1 VNARATRFPLIDSVR
16 ALAALS
22 VLFYHAVGIYGGIL
36 GRSDAARPI
45 VARMDVGVV
54 IFLVVSGFLLY
65 RPFVVDHLSDE
76 PSPPVKAYAWR
87 RFLRIVPAFWVV
99 LAIATLVVPYHDV
112 FTLRGVPTYFG
123 FAQIYSS
130 STLAG
135 GDGPAWTL
143 GLEVTFYAM
152 LPLWAFAVAALPART
167 REGRLRRQVACVL
180 GLWLF
185 SMVYKAVLFAT
196 GVVSVI
202 PGGPIPA
209 LVTLPGYLD
218 EFALG
223 MGLAVASAW
232 LATSDA
238 GAHPVAGAHPEA
250 APIPKPTFCKRLAAL
265 GRGTVDLVTRRP
277 GLAWA
282 FALAA
287 FLLVSLGIG
296 LHGNPAQRFT
306 PAQYLARNVLYGAVA
321 VGVLA
326 PAAFGDGAGGLV
338 RRVLAHRWLL
348 WLGLI
353 SYGIYLWHAPLLER
367 LFASNYG
374 QPSSRLLRY
383 AEWAVVPL
391 LGAIVLG
398 ALSYYVV
405 ERPALSLKRY
415 VPIPKREA
423 DEAIAEPA
431 PLVPRS

>member
-1 VNARATRFPLIDSVR
+1 VNARATRFPFIDSVR

-22 VLFYHAVGIYGGIL
+22 VLFYHAVGIYGGVL
-36 GRSDAARPI
+36 GRPDAARPI

-65 RPFVVDHLSDE
+65 RPFVVDHLNGD
-76 PSPPVKAYAWR
+76 PSPVKAYAWR
-87 RFLRIVPAFWVV
+87 RILRIVPAYWVV
-99 LAIATLVVPYHDV
+99 LVIATLVVPYHEV
-112 FTLRGVPTYFG
+112 FTPKGVPTYFG
-123 FAQIYSS
+123 FAQIYSG

-152 LPLWAFAVAALPART
+152 LPLWAIAISALPARS
-167 REGRLRRQVACVL
+167 REKRLRLQVGCVL

-196 GVVSVI
+196 GLVSVI

-232 LATSDA
+232 LATSDL
-238 GAHPVAGAHPEA
+238 GDHSEVAA
-250 APIPKPTFCKRLAAL
+250 ASGSGPSGRMAAV
-265 GRGTVDLVTRRP
+265 GRRTLELLTRRP

-282 FALAA
+282 FALGA

-296 LHGNPAQRFT
+296 LNGNPAQRFT
-306 PAQYLARNVLYGAVA
+306 PVQYLARNVLYGAVA
-321 VGVLA
+321 VGVLV
-326 PAAFGDGAGGLV
+326 PAAFGDRGGGLV

-367 LFASNYG
+367 LFSWNYG

-383 AEWAVVPL
+383 VEWSVVPL
-391 LGAIVLG
+391 LGAIALG

-405 ERPALSLKRY
+405 ERPSLSLKRY
-415 VPIPKREA
+415 VPIPKRDA

-431 PLVPRS
+431 PLVPRP

>member
-1 VNARATRFPLIDSVR
+1 MNARATRFPLIDSVR

-22 VLFYHAVGIYGGIL
+22 VLFYHAVGIYGGVL
-36 GRSDAARPI
+36 GRPDAARPI

-65 RPFVVDHLSDE
+65 RQFVVDHLSGQ
-76 PSPPVKAYAWR
+76 PLPPIKAYAWR
-87 RFLRIVPAFWVV
+87 RILRIVPAFWVV
-99 LAIATLVVPYHDV
+99 LVIATLVVPYHDV
-112 FTLRGVPTYFG
+112 FTAKGVPTYFG

-135 GDGPAWTL
+135 ADGPAWTL

-152 LPLWAFAVAALPART
+152 LPLWAIAVAALPAGT
-167 REGRLRRQVACVL
+167 REGRLRLQVACVL

-196 GVVSVI
+196 GLVSVI

-232 LATSDA
+232 LATSDGRA
-238 GAHPVAGAHPEA
+238 DSEVAGGSGPGLSGRA
-250 APIPKPTFCKRLAAL
+250 AAV
-265 GRGTVDLVTRRP
+265 GRRTLELVRRRP
-277 GLAWA
+277 GLAWG
-282 FALAA
+282 FALGA

-296 LHGNPAQRFT
+296 LHGDPAQRFT

-326 PAAFGDGAGGLV
+326 PAAFGDRGGGLV
-338 RRVLAHRWLL
+338 RWVLAHRWLL

-367 LFASNYG
+367 LFSWGYG

-383 AEWAVVPL
+383 GEWAVVPL
-391 LGAIVLG
+391 LGAIALG
-398 ALSYYVV
+398 ALSYYLV
-405 ERPALSLKRY
+405 ERPALSLKRF

-423 DEAIAEPA
+423 DEAIAEPT
-431 PLVPRS
+431 PLVPRP